1 MPLAE
6 LIRARRSERELLLMT
21 HIVVGYP
28 DWETSL
34 ALVDAMVA
42 AGVELIELQL
52 PFSEPLADGPVI
64 ARASQQAVQ
73 RGVRVDECF
82 AFVERVAARH
92 PIPFLLM
99 SYYNLV
105 CRRGMRRFVESS
117 ARAGVAGAIVPDL
130 PLEESDEYVTAM
142 RGASLA
148 PIFLLSPRTPE
159 ERLRALGR
167 AGDGLVYAVART
179 GVTGSQTELSPELER
194 YLARCRRATEL
205 PLAVGFGLK
214 TRADVQFLVGKADIA
229 VVGSQ
234 SLSALEAGGVDA
246 VKELLVHLRA

>member
-6 LIRARRSERELLLMT
+6 LIRAQRRERELLLMT
-21 HIVVGYP
+21 HIVIGHP

-52 PFSEPLADGPVI
+52 PFSEPLADGPWI

-73 RGVRVDECF
+73 RGVRVDDCF
-82 AFVERVAARH
+82 AFAQRVAARH
-92 PIPFLLM
+92 PISFLLM

-105 CRRGMRRFVESS
+105 GRRGVGSFVQSS
-117 ARAGVAGAIVPDL
+117 ARAGVAGVIVPDL
-130 PLEESDEYVTAM
+130 PLEESDEYVAAM

-148 PIFLLSPRTPE
+148 PIFMLSPRTPE
-159 ERLRALGR
+159 GRLRALGR

-179 GVTGSQTELSPELER
+179 GVTGSQTELSPELAC
-194 YLARCRRATEL
+194 YLARCRAATEL

-214 TRADVQFLVGKADIA
+214 TRDDVQFLVGKADIA
-229 VVGSQ
+229 IVGSQ
-234 SLSALEAGGVDA
+234 SLAVLEEGGVGA
-246 VKELLVHLRA
+246 VKDFLVSLRA